1 MGRWIRV
8 DHVFRE
14 NAILLWGFNGLRKN
28 HHSVTLGNTHQTTS
42 KSQWM
47 QRNIRMYCIQT
58 GMYANDIFMNWNQHY
73 ICATICL
80 SKHHICPDSLA
91 RISGVWVGGIAQRY
105 SLRYFEA
112 WNYPMPAMVTR
123 LTLPALVWR
132 LACVRAPK
140 VYPSVGIMWYQ
151 TSWPVMQ
158 LNWELHYMIYAV
170 NIWCFCIV
178 SHLLTI

>member
-1 MGRWIRV
+1 MDATQYMHILYT
-8 DHVFRE
+8 DTHVCKWYIHELKPTLYMCHYMPFQALYLSRFF
-14 NAILLWGFNGLRKN
+14 GSYLR
-28 HHSVTLGNTHQTTS
+28 
-42 KSQWM
+42 
-47 QRNIRMYCIQT
+47 
-58 GMYANDIFMNWNQHY
+58 
-73 ICATICL
+73 
-80 SKHHICPDSLA
+80 
-91 RISGVWVGGIAQRY
+91 GGIAQRY

-158 LNWELHYMIYAV
+158 LNWELHYIYDICSQYLV
-170 NIWCFCIV
+170 LLYRFTSFNHISIWEYNPNSLHALHI
-178 SHLLTI
+178 H

>member
-47 QRNIRMYCIQT
+47 QRNICIYCIQT
-58 GMYANDIFMNWNQHY
+58 RMYANDIFMNWNQHY

-80 SKHHICPDSLA
+80 SKHYICPDSLA
-91 RISGVWVGGIAQRY
+91 RISGVALRKGIP
-105 SLRYFEA
+105 SG
-112 WNYPMPAMVTR
+112 
-123 LTLPALVWR
+123 TLKL
-132 LACVRAPK
+132 
-140 VYPSVGIMWYQ
+140 GIIQCQPWWQDLPFRHWYGD
-151 TSWPVMQ
+151 WPVFGLQKCIPQ
-158 LNWELHYMIYAV
+158 L
-170 NIWCFCIV
+170 V
-178 SHLLTI
+178 SCGIKHPDL